1 MTIAIIGDVIDD
13 EYWHGKTHRLSPE
26 APIPVV
32 SDVVKSHRLGG
43 AGNVYQNLYN
53 LTDDVFLYDP
63 RSIRPHKLR
72 IFIDNYLITRIDTEV
87 YQPVE
92 VDLSLLPI
100 KTEYCILSDY
110 NKGILHNSQLIIDQ
124 LNKKNIR
131 SIVDPKKKFNNYK
144 NCWLLKTNKKE
155 FEDEV
160 NAKFNEA
167 DIEKNLARISLRY
180 SIPNIIVTTGGG
192 PLFYYKAAEN
202 VVRKFETKVSNV
214 IDVTGAGDV
223 FIAVLTYLVSN
234 EHRIEDAIDIANKA
248 ATLSVSKLGT
258 YAITKED
265 LNDCIHERMF

>member
-26 APIPVV
+26 APIPVI
-32 SDVVKSHRLGG
+32 SEVVKSHRLGG
-43 AGNVYQNLYN
+43 AGNVYQNLSN

-87 YQPVE
+87 YQPIE

-124 LNKKNIR
+124 LNNKKIR
-131 SIVDPKKKFNNYK
+131 TIVDPKKKFSKYK

-155 FEDEV
+155 FEEEV
-160 NAKFNEA
+160 NTKFDEA
-167 DIEKNLARISLRY
+167 DIEKSLKDISLKY
-180 SIPNIIVTTGGG
+180 NIPNIIITTGGG
-192 PLFYYKAAEN
+192 PLYYYKAVEN
-202 VVRKFETKVSNV
+202 IVKKFETKVSNV

-223 FIAVLTYLVSN
+223 FIAVLTFLVSN
-234 EHRIEDAIDIANKA
+234 EHRIEEAIEIANKA